1 MIVRIALVAAALGLG
16 AAALWH
22 PVRPPLTLGLGGAAP
37 GLDPATGASPAAHQ
51 HRRRVGRLSSD
62 EIVVVYVAGAVAKP
76 GLYRLRAGDR
86 YAQAV
91 ALAGGMNASADP
103 AGVNLAARAGDGDE
117 IYVPVVGESS
127 RGRAPTRHGRRRS
140 ATPPPAS
147 SVDLNA
153 AGAATLA
160 AVPGIGRAV
169 AQRIVEMR
177 AREGNFTSIDELLD
191 VAGMTQARLERV
203 RPYLR
208 EP

>member
-1 MIVRIALVAAALGLG
+1 MIVRIACITAALGLG

-22 PVRPPLTLGLGGAAP
+22 PVRPPLMQGLGTSP
-37 GLDPATGASPAAHQ
+37 EFDPTTGASPAAHQ
-51 HRRRVGRLSSD
+51 HRHRVARLSSD
-62 EIVVVYVAGAVAKP
+62 ESVVVYVAGAVAKP
-76 GLYRLRAGDR
+76 GLYHLRGGDR
-86 YAQAV
+86 YARAV
-91 ALAGGMNASADP
+91 ALAGGLSASADP
-103 AGVNLAARAGDGDE
+103 AGVNLAARAADGDE

-127 RGRAPTRHGRRRS
+127 RGRAAARHGRRRS

-153 AGAATLA
+153 AAADELA

-177 AREGNFTSIDELLD
+177 GREGNFTSIDELLD
-191 VAGMTQARLERV
+191 VAGMTQARLERA
-203 RPYLR
+203 RPYLQ

>member
-1 MIVRIALVAAALGLG
+1 MIVRIVLIAAALGLG

-22 PVRPPLTLGLGGAAP
+22 PVRRPLAQGLGAASP
-37 GLDPATGASPAAHQ
+37 ALDPATGASPAAYQ
-51 HRRRVGRLSSD
+51 HRRRVARPSSD
-62 EIVVVYVAGAVAKP
+62 ESLVVYVAGAVAKP
-76 GLYRLRAGDR
+76 GLYHLHAGDR

-91 ALAGGMNASADP
+91 ALAGGLNASADP
-103 AGVNLAARAGDGDE
+103 AGVNLAARAADGDE

-127 RGRAPTRHGRRRS
+127 RGRATARHGRRRS

-147 SVDLNA
+147 AVDLNA
-153 AGAATLA
+153 AGATTLA

-177 AREGNFTSIDELLD
+177 GREGNFTTIDELLD
-191 VAGMTQARLERV
+191 VAGMTQARLERA
-203 RPYLR
+203 RPYLK

>member
-1 MIVRIALVAAALGLG
+1 MIVRIAFIAAALGLA

-22 PVRPPLTLGLGGAAP
+22 PVHRPLMQGLGTSPAP
-37 GLDPATGASPAAHQ
+37 DPATGASPAADRH
-51 HRRRVGRLSSD
+51 HRRVARLSSD
-62 EIVVVYVAGAVAKP
+62 ESVVVYVAGAVAKP
-76 GLYRLRAGDR
+76 GLYHLRTGDR

-91 ALAGGMNASADP
+91 ALAGGLSASADP
-103 AGVNLAARAGDGDE
+103 AGVNLAAHAADGDE

-127 RGRAPTRHGRRRS
+127 HVRAAARHRRRRS

-153 AGAATLA
+153 AGADALA
-160 AVPGIGRAV
+160 AVPGIGRSI

-177 AREGNFTSIDELLD
+177 GREGNFTSIDELLD
-191 VAGMTQARLERV
+191 VAGMTQARLERA
-203 RPYLR
+203 RPYLQ